1 MKTLISRTS
10 IFVMILVLV
19 TSCFD
24 QPELE
29 QMDNFKI
36 DELSSEKVRFNVDL
50 ELFNPNG
57 YNLKVRKST
66 FDVHVNGQYIGIAKV
81 LEKVKIKRKS
91 TEFTN
96 AAVQVDLEE
105 GIFFKL
111 LSIAKSANQV
121 ELKLDGVLKAS
132 ASIIPV
138 RRKICYEKTLSLKD
152 FNFNKMLS
160 Q

>member
-1 MKTLISRTS
+1 MKVFIFRASLIISLL
-10 IFVMILVLV
+10 FLV

-24 QPELE
+24 QPELK

-36 DELSSEKVRFNVDL
+36 NELSSEKVRFNVDL

-66 FDVHVNGQYIGIAKV
+66 FDVHVNEQYIGVAKV

-91 TEFTN
+91 TEFAN
-96 AAVQVDLEE
+96 ASVQIDLEK
-105 GIFFKL
+105 GMFFKL
-111 LSIAKSANQV
+111 LSIAKSAKQV
-121 ELKLDGVLKAS
+121 DLKLDGVLKAS
-132 ASIIPV
+132 ASFIPV
-138 RRKICYEKTLSLKD
+138 RRKIAYKKTLNLKD
-152 FNFNKMLS
+152 FNFSKMLS

>member
-1 MKTLISRTS
+1 MKIFIFRTS
-10 IFVMILVLV
+10 LFLSLLFLV

-24 QPELE
+24 QPELK

-66 FDVHVNGQYIGIAKV
+66 FDVHVNDQYIGVAKV
-81 LEKVKIKRKS
+81 LEKVKIKRNS
-91 TEFTN
+91 TKFAN
-96 AAVQVDLEE
+96 AAVQIDFEE
-105 GIFFKL
+105 GVFFKL
-111 LSIAKSANQV
+111 LSIAKSAKHVNLQ
-121 ELKLDGVLKAS
+121 LDGVLKAS
-132 ASIIPV
+132 ASFIPV
-138 RRKICYEKTLSLKD
+138 RRKIAYKKTLNLKD
-152 FNFNKMLS
+152 FNFSKMLS